1 MNGTWFDACRG
12 RETSLALRRVTIT
25 TRGVCIS
32 VFRRIS
38 WNSLEQL
45 DPFPPTSL
53 FRNIAIRSLQ
63 RYPPSHFARGS
74 HRFLATNQFIYERFA
89 LSLQRRF
96 ENLQRSKI
104 KTGKEKGRENRS
116 GVNRA
121 YADPAEALQ
130 ASGTCRTL
138 LISNTCSLVL
148 AGSTPTRG
156 EWSLYDILSPHPA
169 VFLFAAISLPNR
181 ETGLLCTSSLVLHV
195 LATIGFRDSK

>member
-45 DPFPPTSL
+45 DPFPPHDPTSL
-53 FRNIAIRSLQ
+53 FRNIAIRSSKPSVFSNESIHLRKIRSLSSTSFRKFITFENKDRKGERKGEQ
-63 RYPPSHFARGS
+63 ERRKRSVCRPGGSFASQWHLSYPANLEHVFPCVGWLHANARRMVIVRYP
-74 HRFLATNQFIYERFA
+74 
-89 LSLQRRF
+89 
-96 ENLQRSKI
+96 
-104 KTGKEKGRENRS
+104 
-116 GVNRA
+116 
-121 YADPAEALQ
+121 
-130 ASGTCRTL
+130 
-138 LISNTCSLVL
+138 
-148 AGSTPTRG
+148 
-156 EWSLYDILSPHPA
+156 LSPHPA

>member
-38 WNSLEQL
+38 WNSLEQF
-45 DPFPPTSL
+45 DPFPPHDPTSL
-53 FRNIAIRSLQ
+53 FRNIAIRSSKPSVFSNESIHLRKIRSLSSTSFRKFITFENKDRKGERKGEQ
-63 RYPPSHFARGS
+63 ERRKPSVCRPGGSFASQWHLSYPANLEHVFPCVGWLHANARRMVIVRYP
-74 HRFLATNQFIYERFA
+74 
-89 LSLQRRF
+89 
-96 ENLQRSKI
+96 
-104 KTGKEKGRENRS
+104 
-116 GVNRA
+116 
-121 YADPAEALQ
+121 
-130 ASGTCRTL
+130 
-138 LISNTCSLVL
+138 
-148 AGSTPTRG
+148 
-156 EWSLYDILSPHPA
+156 LSPHPA

>member
-25 TRGVCIS
+25 TRGVCTS

-89 LSLQRRF
+89 LSVQRRF
-96 ENLQRSKI
+96 ENL
-104 KTGKEKGRENRS
+104 
-116 GVNRA
+116 
-121 YADPAEALQ
+121 
-130 ASGTCRTL
+130 
-138 LISNTCSLVL
+138 
-148 AGSTPTRG
+148 
-156 EWSLYDILSPHPA
+156 
-169 VFLFAAISLPNR
+169 
-181 ETGLLCTSSLVLHV
+181 
-195 LATIGFRDSK
+195 